1 MTAFLRDYV
10 CSRRS
15 RRFLAVRRNPGNLV
29 GLAVGRNLS
38 FARRRE
44 YGADPCTAYLR
55 WRSNRLLVEG
65 TRTAGGFTRQFQR
78 TVASAGGSFCFRW
91 QGRRCEMGLGCLDAV
106 PLAKARKFAA
116 QCRDDLEAG
125 RNPLKVRRAAREE
138 QLALTDQRQASK
150 TFGDVAEALIASKAP
165 GRRNAK
171 HRAQWVMTL
180 SVYAAPLRALSVAQV
195 TTDDILAVLEPI
207 WILKSETAS
216 RTRGRIEAVL
226 DAARVRGL
234 APALAANP
242 ARWRG
247 HLELLLPEPPPPLS
261 GSSRRPALAGAA
273 RLHGRPEAKERHGGA
288 GAGMVHSDRFATGGK
303 RWALVGETSIL
314 RLLCGRVPPSG

>member
-1 MTAFLRDYV
+1 
-10 CSRRS
+10 
-15 RRFLAVRRNPGNLV
+15 
-29 GLAVGRNLS
+29 
-38 FARRRE
+38 
-44 YGADPCTAYLR
+44 
-55 WRSNRLLVEG
+55 
-65 TRTAGGFTRQFQR
+65 
-78 TVASAGGSFCFRW
+78 
-91 QGRRCEMGLGCLDAV
+91 MGLGCLDAV

-247 HLELLLPEPPPPLS
+247 HLELLLPEPRRLS
-261 GSSRRPALAGAA
+261 RGHHAALPWRELPAFMADLRLRKGTAARALEWCILTASRLGGNAGRSLGRHRSCGCCVGVSRRADES
-273 RLHGRPEAKERHGGA
+273 R
-288 GAGMVHSDRFATGGK
+288 
-303 RWALVGETSIL
+303 
-314 RLLCGRVPPSG
+314 